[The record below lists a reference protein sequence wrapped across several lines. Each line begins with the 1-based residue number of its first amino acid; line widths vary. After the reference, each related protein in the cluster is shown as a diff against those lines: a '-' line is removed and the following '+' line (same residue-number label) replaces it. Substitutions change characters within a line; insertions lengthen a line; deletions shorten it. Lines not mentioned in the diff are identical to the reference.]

1 MEKNILSSVDLS
13 SPQQE
18 ELVITIGIY
27 SKSSF
32 SDKNTSSS
40 GLIVRIQ
47 RRIYLDQHGIREL
60 VLLSIF
66 LVDEIFQK
74 KKIAG
79 QGLTCEGIY
88 HDQIDVL
95 IARRSTGRP
104 NVPMT

>member
-66 LVDEIFQK
+66 LVDEIVK
-74 KKIAG
+74 KKKDSRP
-79 QGLTCEGIY
+79 GL
-88 HDQIDVL
+88 
-95 IARRSTGRP
+95 S
-104 NVPMT
+104 M

>member
-18 ELVITIGIY
+18 EHVITIGIY

-40 GLIVRIQ
+40 GLIVWIQ

-66 LVDEIFQK
+66 LVDEIV

-79 QGLTCEGIY
+79 QGLTSEGIY
-88 HDQIDVL
+88 HDQIGVL
-95 IARRSTGRP
+95 IARRP
-104 NVPMT
+104 I